1 MKDNLKKYVIL
12 TLTIVFSVFTA
23 LYLYD
28 KFQEYQFDKVIA
40 DENEKK
46 LEQERERFLN
56 KVKVEFKRDT
66 SFDTFA
72 VEITN
77 FNDRTIH
84 GYIEVTILDK
94 NEEELEEELVF
105 IPKDGIKTGDTYRYV
120 KDYVSVE
127 NADSVEFEK
136 SVY

>member
-1 MKDNLKKYVIL
+1 MKDNFKKYVIL
-12 TLTIVFSVFTA
+12 ALTIVFSVFTA

-28 KFQEYQFDKVIA
+28 KYQDYQFDKVIA

-46 LEQERERFLN
+46 LEQEREGFLN
-56 KVKVEFKRDT
+56 KVEVEFKKNT
-66 SFDTFA
+66 SVNTFA

-94 NEEELEEELVF
+94 NEKELGEEIVT
-105 IPKDGIKTGDTYRYV
+105 IPDDGIKTGDTYRYE
-120 KDYVSVE
+120 KDYDLVE
-127 NADSVEFEK
+127 NVDSVEFEK

>member
-1 MKDNLKKYVIL
+1 VKDNLKKYVIL
-12 TLTIVFSVFTA
+12 SLTIVFSVFTA

-28 KFQEYQFDKVIA
+28 KYQEYQFDKSIA
-40 DENEKK
+40 DENEKI

-56 KVKVEFKRDT
+56 QVKVEFKRDT
-66 SFDTFA
+66 SFDRFA

-94 NEEELEEELVF
+94 NEEELGEELVF
-105 IPKDGIKTGDTYRYV
+105 IPEDGIKTGDTYRYV
-120 KDYVSVE
+120 KDYDSVE

-136 SVY
+136 KVF

>member
-12 TLTIVFSVFTA
+12 SLTIVFSVFSA

-28 KFQEYQFDKVIA
+28 KYQEYQFDKSIA
-40 DENEKK
+40 EENEKI

-56 KVKVEFKRDT
+56 QVKVEFKRDT

-94 NEEELEEELVF
+94 NEEKLWEELVF
-105 IPKDGIKTGDTYRYV
+105 IPEDGIKTGDTYRYV
-120 KDYVSVE
+120 KDYDSVE
-127 NADSVEFEK
+127 NVDSVEFEK
-136 SVY
+136 KVF